1 MSNTAEKKALDAK
14 LVNALIKATE
24 EVLMTMANTAITVKE
39 VKPQNDYS
47 SGGDISALIGIMG
60 DGGEGMVALSFPV
73 GLASIIVGRLLG
85 SSPEAVSP
93 DDRCDGIGELVN
105 MISGNTKTALSVE
118 SGSTYKLSLPSIIL
132 GAGHEISTRPKNCP
146 YLMIL
151 FEAEGQQFR
160 LQVSFKFN

>member
-1 MSNTAEKKALDAK
+1 MSNIAEKKALDAK

-24 EVLMTMANTAITVKE
+24 EVMTTMANTPVTVKE
-39 VKPQNDYS
+39 VKPQNDYA

-60 DGGEGMVALSFPV
+60 NGGEGMVALSFPV

-85 SSPEAVSP
+85 STPESVSP

-105 MISGNTKTALSVE
+105 MISGNTKTTLSAE

-132 GAGHEISTRPKNCP
+132 GAGHEVSTRPKNCP
-146 YLMIL
+146 YLRIV
-151 FEAEGQQFR
+151 FEADGQTFQ

>member
-39 VKPQNDYS
+39 VKPQSDYS

-105 MISGNTKTALSVE
+105 MIS
-118 SGSTYKLSLPSIIL
+118 
-132 GAGHEISTRPKNCP
+132 
-146 YLMIL
+146 
-151 FEAEGQQFR
+151 
-160 LQVSFKFN
+160 